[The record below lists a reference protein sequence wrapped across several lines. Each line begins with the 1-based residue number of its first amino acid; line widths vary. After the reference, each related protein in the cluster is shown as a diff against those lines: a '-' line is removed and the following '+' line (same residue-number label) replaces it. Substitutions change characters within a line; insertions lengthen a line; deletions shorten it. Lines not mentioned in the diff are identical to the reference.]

1 MFFKNRFLCRAIS
14 AELAGDTVPLRDI
27 IRARNRR
34 RQELRSILK
43 DRQKMVDTLLELKRA
58 QLWRRFMQAQ
68 SLRSSPQSGDL
79 NATTTSSKPGALV
92 ETLEHRRF
100 VEFSDACRR
109 DRYIGLCFGPPG
121 IGKTLSALHYSRA
134 GMIVP
139 LDRKSF
145 SRSDQMSK
153 SLRMLATGSVNRR
166 AGRTLPRAKWPS
178 PSTLHAQEP
187 MLNASAYSQELLGS
201 ELERLRRTH
210 FVRLIFPTELEDR
223 FERDTAKGRSDRLWL
238 EGLLAILALNICLL
252 MDLIFVRDVQLQS
265 VVVRTLLVT
274 PLALFVNS
282 LMRRDLEQW
291 VREGSVAIGATLICL
306 INMHAEGN
314 ATAAASTYALM
325 CVLIMVLFTGVVM
338 RIRLPYAVAA
348 ILAMTLAGLTFLI
361 RAGGLQFSEK
371 IVGASLLLIGTVI
384 TLTATYSLEREER
397 LAYLF
402 SLRSAAQTEE
412 LAAINA
418 ELLQLSTLDKL
429 TGLLNRRAF
438 DERFEALWLEGER
451 LQQPLSVIMIDVDHF
466 KVLNDVFGHV
476 YGDTVLQRVAALLPQ
491 ALRGHQDLTAR
502 YGGEEFTVLL
512 PNTESET
519 ALLVAERIRHLVDVA
534 GTPVSEHLESESVIW
549 VTVSC
554 GVATSVPSRTSARE
568 ELLKAADRAL
578 YDAKA
583 AGRNRI
589 SQQLMQ
595 TTVSQF

>member
-1 MFFKNRFLCRAIS
+1 
-14 AELAGDTVPLRDI
+14 
-27 IRARNRR
+27 
-34 RQELRSILK
+34 
-43 DRQKMVDTLLELKRA
+43 
-58 QLWRRFMQAQ
+58 
-68 SLRSSPQSGDL
+68 
-79 NATTTSSKPGALV
+79 
-92 ETLEHRRF
+92 
-100 VEFSDACRR
+100 
-109 DRYIGLCFGPPG
+109 
-121 IGKTLSALHYSRA
+121 
-134 GMIVP
+134 
-139 LDRKSF
+139 
-145 SRSDQMSK
+145 
-153 SLRMLATGSVNRR
+153 
-166 AGRTLPRAKWPS
+166 
-178 PSTLHAQEP
+178 

-210 FVRLIFPTELEDR
+210 FVRLIFPTALEDR

-238 EGLLAILALNICLL
+238 EGLLAILALNVCLL

-361 RAGGLQFSEK
+361 RAGGLQSSEK

-412 LAAINA
+412 LAAANA
-418 ELLQLSTLDKL
+418 ELLQLSNLDKL

-466 KVLNDVFGHV
+466 QSP
-476 YGDTVLQRVAALLPQ
+476 QRCLRPRVRRHRPAARRCPSAAGPPRSSGPDRTLRWRGVHRSPPQ
-491 ALRGHQDLTAR
+491 
-502 YGGEEFTVLL
+502 Y
-512 PNTESET
+512 
-519 ALLVAERIRHLVDVA
+519 RI
-534 GTPVSEHLESESVIW
+534 
-549 VTVSC
+549 
-554 GVATSVPSRTSARE
+554 
-568 ELLKAADRAL
+568 ADRAPRRRA
-578 YDAKA
+578 D
-583 AGRNRI
+583 
-589 SQQLMQ
+589 
-595 TTVSQF
+595 TVSGRRRRHTRLRTP

>member
-1 MFFKNRFLCRAIS
+1 
-14 AELAGDTVPLRDI
+14 
-27 IRARNRR
+27 
-34 RQELRSILK
+34 
-43 DRQKMVDTLLELKRA
+43 
-58 QLWRRFMQAQ
+58 
-68 SLRSSPQSGDL
+68 
-79 NATTTSSKPGALV
+79 
-92 ETLEHRRF
+92 
-100 VEFSDACRR
+100 
-109 DRYIGLCFGPPG
+109 
-121 IGKTLSALHYSRA
+121 
-134 GMIVP
+134 
-139 LDRKSF
+139 
-145 SRSDQMSK
+145 
-153 SLRMLATGSVNRR
+153 
-166 AGRTLPRAKWPS
+166 
-178 PSTLHAQEP
+178 

-201 ELERLRRTH
+201 ELERFRRTH
-210 FVRLIFPTELEDR
+210 FVRLMFPTSLEGR

-238 EGLLAILALNICLL
+238 EGLLAILALNVCLF
-252 MDLIFVRDVQLQS
+252 MDLIFVRDVQLRS
-265 VVVRTLLVT
+265 VVVRMLLVT
-274 PLALFVNS
+274 PLGLFVNS

-306 INMHAEGN
+306 INMYAEGN

-361 RAGGLQFSEK
+361 RAGGIQSSQK

-402 SLRSAAQTEE
+402 SLRSAGQTEE
-412 LAAINA
+412 LAALNA

-534 GTPVSEHLESESVIW
+534 GTPVSEHPESESVIW

-554 GVATSVPSRTSARE
+554 GVATSVPSRTHARE

-595 TTVSQF
+595 TTVNQF

>member
-1 MFFKNRFLCRAIS
+1 
-14 AELAGDTVPLRDI
+14 
-27 IRARNRR
+27 
-34 RQELRSILK
+34 
-43 DRQKMVDTLLELKRA
+43 
-58 QLWRRFMQAQ
+58 
-68 SLRSSPQSGDL
+68 
-79 NATTTSSKPGALV
+79 
-92 ETLEHRRF
+92 
-100 VEFSDACRR
+100 
-109 DRYIGLCFGPPG
+109 
-121 IGKTLSALHYSRA
+121 
-134 GMIVP
+134 
-139 LDRKSF
+139 
-145 SRSDQMSK
+145 
-153 SLRMLATGSVNRR
+153 
-166 AGRTLPRAKWPS
+166 
-178 PSTLHAQEP
+178 

-201 ELERLRRTH
+201 ELERFRRTH
-210 FVRLIFPTELEDR
+210 FVRLIFPAALEDR

-238 EGLLAILALNICLL
+238 EGLLAILALNVCLL

-274 PLALFVNS
+274 PLGLFVNF

-306 INMHAEGN
+306 INMYAEGN

-348 ILAMTLAGLTFLI
+348 ILVMTLAGLTFLV
-361 RAGGLQFSEK
+361 RAGGLQSSQK

-412 LAAINA
+412 LAALNA

-534 GTPVSEHLESESVIW
+534 GTPVSEHPESESAIW

-554 GVATSVPSRTSARE
+554 GVATSVPSRTHARE
-568 ELLKAADRAL
+568 ELLKASDRAL

-583 AGRNRI
+583 AGRNCI

>member
-1 MFFKNRFLCRAIS
+1 
-14 AELAGDTVPLRDI
+14 
-27 IRARNRR
+27 
-34 RQELRSILK
+34 
-43 DRQKMVDTLLELKRA
+43 
-58 QLWRRFMQAQ
+58 
-68 SLRSSPQSGDL
+68 
-79 NATTTSSKPGALV
+79 
-92 ETLEHRRF
+92 
-100 VEFSDACRR
+100 
-109 DRYIGLCFGPPG
+109 
-121 IGKTLSALHYSRA
+121 
-134 GMIVP
+134 MI
-139 LDRKSF
+139 
-145 SRSDQMSK
+145 
-153 SLRMLATGSVNRR
+153 
-166 AGRTLPRAKWPS
+166 
-178 PSTLHAQEP
+178 
-187 MLNASAYSQELLGS
+187 NASAYSQELLGS

-210 FVRLIFPTELEDR
+210 FVRLIFPTALEDR

-238 EGLLAILALNICLL
+238 EGLLAILALNVCLL

-361 RAGGLQFSEK
+361 RAGGLQSSEK

-412 LAAINA
+412 LAAANA
-418 ELLQLSTLDKL
+418 ELLQLSNLDKL

-512 PNTESET
+512 PNTESQT
-519 ALLVAERIRHLVDVA
+519 ALLVAERIRYLVDVA
-534 GTPVSEHLESESVIW
+534 GTPVSEHPEFESVIW

-554 GVATSVPSRTSARE
+554 GVSTSVPSRTHARE

-578 YDAKA
+578 YAAKA

-595 TTVSQF
+595 TTVIQF